1 MKMLNIAL
9 IGRGYWG
16 SKLEGYIKKNP
27 HMKLVVVS
35 DAKSNLDKE
44 IYRNPEI
51 EAVFVATPDQTHYHI
66 VKNILINKKHVMCE
80 KPLALTKKEC
90 LELETLALKQHVV
103 LCVDYT
109 HTFSD
114 SLHLAQ
120 KLIKGGALGKIQG
133 IEMRMKQLGPFDREN
148 VYWLSAS
155 HMLAVLD
162 MFIPL
167 KKLKFYKKDLAISK
181 RKTETGVIHFAGSS
195 LNGEIFVSLNNPR
208 KERMVTLYGE
218 RGVIIYEALAA
229 KPLQL
234 ITYKRSYGMASSLV
248 SSKYFTFDELHNI
261 KHAVEYFYNAI
272 NKKGETNIK
281 RAVLVTEIL
290 EDLHTI
296 KNF

>member
-1 MKMLNIAL
+1 MKILNVAL

-16 SKLEGYIKKNP
+16 LKLEKYIKKDSRL
-27 HMKLVVVS
+27 HLVVVCDVKS
-35 DAKSNLDKE
+35 DLNKE
-44 IYRNPEI
+44 IYKNPNI
-51 EAVFVATPDQTHYHI
+51 EAVFVATPNKTHYHI

-90 LELETLALKQHVV
+90 LELETLALKQHIV

-114 SLHLAQ
+114 ALHLAR
-120 KLIKGGALGKIQG
+120 KLIQKGALGKIQG

-155 HMLAVLD
+155 HMLAILD
-162 MFIPL
+162 MFVPL
-167 KKLKFYKKDLAISK
+167 KKLRFYKKDMVISK
-181 RKTETGVIHFAGSS
+181 RKTETGVIHFAGRSV
-195 LNGEIFVSLNNPR
+195 NGEIFVSLNDPR

-218 RGVIIYEALAA
+218 RGVMIYEALAA

-234 ITYKRSYGMASSLV
+234 ITYKRFSGMASSLV
-248 SSKYFTFDELHNI
+248 SSKYFAFDELHNI

-272 NKKGETNIK
+272 KKKGETNIK

-290 EDLHTI
+290 EDLHTT
-296 KNF
+296 